1 MTSKTN
7 EFRLICVV
15 WSLEGKPLYVG
26 YTSQTNLDGWALSRK
41 RYNTFIDGTST
52 VSVWSVVPFEEA
64 SAQVKAV
71 KKILGLA

>member
-1 MTSKTN
+1 MTSETN

-41 RYNTFIDGTST
+41 QYNTAIDGTCT

-64 SAQVKAV
+64 PAHVKAV
-71 KKILGLA
+71 KKMLGLA

>member
-1 MTSKTN
+1 MTSETN

-15 WSLEGKPLYVG
+15 WSLEGKALYVG

-41 RYNTFIDGTST
+41 RYNTSIDETST

-64 SAQVKAV
+64 PAHVKAV